1 GNQAGL
7 PARCRHDGAGTA
19 LALVPAHQL
28 GPGQRSGQGGGRL
41 ETRTQLGA
49 VLRAVAGARHRPG
62 CRRPLARCARRG
74 GAADVAGHA
83 ALGAAGMS
91 AVRQVASWRELAL
104 GPGGRSLVE
113 ASAGTGKTWTIGV
126 LWLRLLLEPEEDLGV
141 ERIVVT
147 TFTEA
152 AAQELRERL
161 RRRLRDALALA
172 AGNVPE
178 TPDEGETWLLSR
190 WQDEACKAQGLRRL
204 RLALADFDRAPIG
217 TLHGL
222 CQRILGE
229 HPLESG
235 QAFEPGE
242 PASGRALLEELARD
256 AWRVLRQGDD
266 TPLHEAGLQDIGL
279 KEFTR
284 VLGEL
289 LRPGVRVIAPEETL
303 EEVRL
308 ALAPSLAGPLREVVA
323 QAEWFTRRNA
333 VLRTSLDELGQWLET
348 GVWPNDSK
356 TSTQAKM

>member
-1 GNQAGL
+1 MGQRFPRRRCRRSGTHACRAGNQTGL
-7 PARCRHDGAGTA
+7 PARCRHDGALAA

-28 GPGQRSGQGGGRL
+28 GPGQRSGQGGGCL
-41 ETRTQLGA
+41 DARTQLGA
-49 VLRAVAGARHRPG
+49 VLRATAGARHRPG
-62 CRRPLARCARRG
+62 CRRPLAQRARRG

-83 ALGAAGMS
+83 ARGAAGMS
-91 AVRQVASWRELAL
+91 VARPVANWRELPL
-104 GPGGRSLVE
+104 TPGGRSLVE

-126 LWLRLLLEPEEDLGV
+126 LWLRLLLEREEELGA

-172 AGNVPE
+172 AGHAPA
-178 TPDEGETWLLSR
+178 TPDEGEAWLLSR
-190 WQDEACKAQGLRRL
+190 WQDEACRARDLRRL

-222 CQRILGE
+222 CQRILSE
-229 HPLESG
+229 HPLESR

-242 PASGRALLEELARD
+242 PASGKALLEELARD

-284 VLGEL
+284 VLGQL
-289 LRPGVRVIAPEETL
+289 LRPGVRIVAPEETL
-303 EEVRL
+303 EEARL
-308 ALAPSLAGPLREVVA
+308 ALAPSLA
-323 QAEWFTRRNA
+323 
-333 VLRTSLDELGQWLET
+333 
-348 GVWPNDSK
+348 
-356 TSTQAKM
+356 